1 MSRRV
6 TPFGLAVVACLILA
20 GWALWSGGILDGA
33 IARQVRSSSVYA
45 APGID
50 LDRPAAQ
57 RVIGNRRL
65 VVIMLAP
72 GTDDLRQGCD
82 AARQAAKG
90 TLVLVLSRQDDE
102 YDTYGCALLP
112 GVDDENFGKAAVAET
127 TIGSGIDG
135 FADRPLEALKVV
147 AVNYDG
153 LVKAGVVPDGAR
165 TISPSLP
172 RYLIAAAAIA
182 AVLLGAAGL
191 YVAGRRA
198 GRLAVAE
205 HERRAAAVDAGNAT
219 SAAAAVLA
227 QQIVELD
234 GRSPRGR
241 RKTFDNQYR
250 RLAGDY
256 AELLGELA
264 AGTGSA
270 ALDRR
275 IEALSKRCRE
285 LAARTT

>member
-1 MSRRV
+1 V
-6 TPFGLAVVACLILA
+6 TPFGLAVTACLILA
-20 GWALWSGGILDGA
+20 GWALWSGGILDGP

-45 APGID
+45 DPAVG
-50 LDRPAAQ
+50 LDQPAAE
-57 RVIGNRRL
+57 RVLGNRRL

-90 TLVLVLSRQDDE
+90 TLVLVTSVDGDE
-102 YDTYGCALLP
+102 FDTYGCALLP
-112 GVDDENFGKAAVAET
+112 GVADENFGRAAVAET

-182 AVLLGAAGL
+182 AVLLGAAGV
-191 YVAGRRA
+191 YVTGRRA
-198 GRLAVAE
+198 GRAAVRESELRAE
-205 HERRAAAVDAGNAT
+205 AVDAG
-219 SAAAAVLA
+219 SVLGAAAGVLA
-227 QQIVELD
+227 QQIIDLD
-234 GRSPRGR
+234 GRRP
-241 RKTFDNQYR
+241 FDREYR
-250 RLAGDY
+250 RLVGDY
-256 AELLGELA
+256 TELLQDLPGGAEA
-264 AGTGSA
+264 AV
-270 ALDRR
+270 LERR
-275 IEALSKRCRE
+275 IAALSKRCRK
-285 LAARTT
+285 LAARAG